1 MIGERGRLLHSEGNC
16 MEPTTPH
23 LNFSGTGALPADA
36 ASRYHR
42 LLRYIGVADVLLG
55 LALMA
60 VLLAADWTSGIRNF
74 AVRLAGDHYAS
85 ALFVYTTILLLLT
98 KLLSLGPDYYS
109 FLIEHRYRLS
119 NQRLRGWAW
128 DQSKEFALTFVFGQ
142 VLVQMLYLLIRLQ
155 PQWWWVTC
163 WILFMLLNVLLAQL
177 APVLLFPLFFRFR
190 SLADEELTARL
201 TRMSEKAGAKVR
213 GVYEWNLSEKTKKAN
228 AALMGLGRTRRIVI
242 SDTLLATCN
251 HDEIEAVLAHELGHQ
266 VYRHMLKSIAV
277 QGVVTFLGFWCLKLA
292 VRWAAFDWKRYD
304 QIDFA
309 NLPLMILVATAI
321 SLLLLPLMNAYLRF
335 NERQADAYAWK
346 TLGSVKAFCTAMEKL
361 AAQNLSEREP
371 SRWVEI
377 LFHSHPAPFRR
388 MKAAVAWANAHR

>member
-1 MIGERGRLLHSEGNC
+1 M
-16 MEPTTPH
+16 
-23 LNFSGTGALPADA
+23 
-36 ASRYHR
+36 
-42 LLRYIGVADVLLG
+42 
-55 LALMA
+55 
-60 VLLAADWTSGIRNF
+60 
-74 AVRLAGDHYAS
+74 
-85 ALFVYTTILLLLT
+85 
-98 KLLSLGPDYYS
+98 
-109 FLIEHRYRLS
+109 
-119 NQRLRGWAW
+119 
-128 DQSKEFALTFVFGQ
+128 
-142 VLVQMLYLLIRLQ
+142 YLLIRLQ

-163 WILFMLLNVLLAQL
+163 WILFMLLSVLLAQL

-190 SLADEELTARL
+190 SLDDEELTARL
-201 TRMSEKAGAKVR
+201 TRLSEKAGAKVR

-266 VYRHMLKSIAV
+266 VHRHMLKSIAV
-277 QGVVTFLGFWCLKLA
+277 QGVITFFGFWCLKLA

-321 SLLLLPLMNAYLRF
+321 SLLLLPVMNAYSRF

-377 LFHSHPAPFRR
+377 LFYSHPAPFRR
-388 MKAAVAWANAHR
+388 MQAAVAWANAHR

>member
-1 MIGERGRLLHSEGNC
+1 MDS
-16 MEPTTPH
+16 TTPR
-23 LNFSGTGALPADA
+23 LGFSGTGGLPADPA
-36 ASRYHR
+36 EASRYHR

-60 VLLAADWTSGIRNF
+60 VLLAADWTSDIRNF
-74 AVRLAGDHYAS
+74 AVRFAGDRHAA

-109 FLIEHRYRLS
+109 FLIEHRYHLS

-128 DQSKEFALTFVFGQ
+128 DQCKEFALTFVFGQ
-142 VLVQMLYLLIRLQ
+142 ALVQMVYLLIRLQ

-201 TRMSEKAGAKVR
+201 TRLSEKAGAKVR

-266 VYRHMLKSIAV
+266 VYRHMLKVDCGAGRDYLSRLLVPEA
-277 QGVVTFLGFWCLKLA
+277 GGPLGCLRLEA
-292 VRWAAFDWKRYD
+292 PLRPDRLCQPAADD
-304 QIDFA
+304 PCCHGD
-309 NLPLMILVATAI
+309 L
-321 SLLLLPLMNAYLRF
+321 
-335 NERQADAYAWK
+335 
-346 TLGSVKAFCTAMEKL
+346 
-361 AAQNLSEREP
+361 
-371 SRWVEI
+371 
-377 LFHSHPAPFRR
+377 
-388 MKAAVAWANAHR
+388 AAVAAGDERLLAFQRAPGRRLRMEDRWAR